1 MLDPDHADA
10 YFNMALMHQEQA
22 LDESCTGLT
31 FLLLPP
37 SPFSSDIDRKRSEL
51 AKALRCYRAVVDL
64 SSKIDPALVEESHRG
79 IYQIEALQAS
89 HS

>member
-31 FLLLPP
+31 FLLPP
-37 SPFSSDIDRKRSEL
+37 SLTILLRHRSE
-51 AKALRCYRAVVDL
+51 AK
-64 SSKIDPALVEESHRG
+64 
-79 IYQIEALQAS
+79 
-89 HS
+89 

>member
-22 LDESCTGLT
+22 NDDTCTGC
-31 FLLLPP
+31 
-37 SPFSSDIDRKRSEL
+37 FSFGFHSLSVDIEKKKSEL
-51 AKALRCYRAVVDL
+51 AKAMRCYRAVIEL
-64 SSKIDPALVEESHRG
+64 SSKIDPSLVEEANRG

-89 HS
+89 RS